1 MIRNDRRSP
10 KELQELIN
18 QKIRIQLTSWE
29 KRNIVEMYRKEIDP
43 KGFAE
48 NCSSCWRQAIQELSK
63 ISSGGEKIK
72 PILVKEK
79 MIVHEPTVTEP
90 PKDEVEE
97 INYDN
102 YTLKELRKAYPE
114 IKATSKE
121 VFIQKIK
128 ENETK

>member
-10 KELQELIN
+10 KELQELID

-29 KRNIVEMYRKEIDP
+29 KRNIIEMYRKEIDP

-63 ISSGGEKIK
+63 VSSGKEKIK
-72 PILVKEK
+72 PILVKEQ
-79 MIVHEPTVTEP
+79 MIVHEKEQ
-90 PKDEVEE
+90 EVEE
-97 INYDN
+97 TNYDN
-102 YTLKELRKAYPE
+102 MTLKELRNAYPT